1 MTCTPQ
7 CLSNG
12 TENVS
17 LNALIVKSGEL
28 DNYTI
33 GHDVFEL
40 KWQRAMGI
48 LTRKGV
54 SSE

>member
-17 LNALIVKSGEL
+17 LSALIVKSGEQ
-28 DNYTI
+28 TTTQ

-40 KWQRAMGI
+40 KWQQAF
-48 LTRKGV
+48 
-54 SSE
+54 